1 MLNEN
6 QRAKQLVI
14 SAICVSAL
22 VHNRDINTTVV
33 TLQLLGIAIG
43 VKFDN
48 NQTAAS
54 LSDVQPRQIVSI
66 RIDVSVLLTSKQLD
80 TTFVS
85 V

>member
-14 SAICVSAL
+14 SAICVLAH

-66 RIDVSVLLTSKQLD
+66 RIDVSLLLTSKQLD

>member
-14 SAICVSAL
+14 SAICVLAL

>member
-14 SAICVSAL
+14 STICVLAL